1 MLLKIK
7 KFINSFFY
15 YFFMKILAAADIH
28 GDLSLVEKLVE
39 KAKREDVDSIIL
51 AGDLFKN
58 NQEPFD
64 IVGKFSSLK
73 KPVFL
78 IPGNHEAL
86 STVDFVAKI
95 YGAVNLHGYAVK
107 TDNIGFFGV
116 SAVNI
121 GPFLHDSEE
130 KMEDLLKKSFE
141 YIKDS
146 EKKILVT
153 HVPPSNVSFEKLSPF
168 VSGSKI
174 VEKIIKE
181 LQPDIAISGHIHE
194 ASGIEEKIGKTK
206 IINVS
211 RTGKII
217 EL

>member
-1 MLLKIK
+1 
-7 KFINSFFY
+7 
-15 YFFMKILAAADIH
+15 MKILAAADIH
-28 GDLSLVEKLVE
+28 GDLSLVEKLVS
-39 KAKREDVDSIIL
+39 KAKIEGVDSVVL
-51 AGDLFKN
+51 AGDLFKS

-64 IVGKFSSLK
+64 IIGKFSSLN

-78 IPGNHEAL
+78 IPGNHETL

-107 TDNIGFFGV
+107 HEDIGFFGV

-121 GPFLHDSEE
+121 GPFFHDSDS
-130 KMEDLLKKSFE
+130 KMEFLLKKSFE

-146 EKKILVT
+146 KIKILVT
-153 HVPPSNVSFEKLSPF
+153 HVPPSNSMIEKFSPF
-168 VSGSKI
+168 VKGSKI
-174 VEKIIKE
+174 VEKVIKE

-194 ASGIEEKIGKTK
+194 ASGIEEKIGNTR

-217 EL
+217 DL

>member
-1 MLLKIK
+1 
-7 KFINSFFY
+7 
-15 YFFMKILAAADIH
+15 MKILAAADIH
-28 GDLSLVEKLVE
+28 GDLSLVDKLVM
-39 KAKREDVDSIIL
+39 KAKSEAVDSVIL

-58 NQEPFD
+58 NQEPFEV
-64 IVGKFSSLK
+64 VGRFSSLNI
-73 KPVFL
+73 PVFL

-121 GPFLHDSEE
+121 GPFIHDSESR
-130 KMEDLLKKSFE
+130 MEALLKKSFE
-141 YIKDS
+141 YIKDVD
-146 EKKILVT
+146 KKILVT
-153 HVPPSNVSFEKLSPF
+153 HIPPSNSVIEKFSPF

-174 VEKIIKE
+174 VEKVIRE

-206 IINVS
+206 VINVS

-217 EL
+217 NL